1 MNVIMSIDLT
11 GQVACDALWYDHFS
25 GVTGMFDFIIGAANA
40 ESGKSILMLTSTA
53 EGGRRSRIVPMLSNT
68 AIVVPRGDV
77 QYVVTE
83 YGAVNLFGK
92 SLQERALALISI
104 AHPDFREE
112 LFFEAKNMGL
122 LGQERH
128 LKDSIKGIYPL
139 RLEETK
145 EVDGRQIV
153 IRPARPDDERRIQE
167 HFYELEKQDIVSRF
181 FHEKTTFVH
190 DEVEGI
196 SQIDY
201 VKNFTIV
208 AVLGEFGFE
217 TVIGI
222 GEYFLDNRKNVAEV
236 AFSVSGDWQK
246 KGIGGILI
254 NKLAAAALEN
264 GILGLVAFTSPE
276 NKGMIKLF
284 KKLPYKITTSI
295 NYDTLTLSCKF
306 DEFE

>member
-1 MNVIMSIDLT
+1 
-11 GQVACDALWYDHFS
+11 
-25 GVTGMFDFIIGAANA
+25 MF
-40 ESGKSILMLTSTA
+40 
-53 EGGRRSRIVPMLSNT
+53 
-68 AIVVPRGDV
+68 
-77 QYVVTE
+77 
-83 YGAVNLFGK
+83 
-92 SLQERALALISI
+92 LQA
-104 AHPDFREE
+104 
-112 LFFEAKNMGL
+112 
-122 LGQERH
+122 

-254 NKLAAAALEN
+254 NKLAAAAL
-264 GILGLVAFTSPE
+264 
-276 NKGMIKLF
+276 KM
-284 KKLPYKITTSI
+284 
-295 NYDTLTLSCKF
+295 
-306 DEFE
+306 EF

>member
-1 MNVIMSIDLT
+1 MCSSDL
-11 GQVACDALWYDHFS
+11 
-25 GVTGMFDFIIGAANA
+25 
-40 ESGKSILMLTSTA
+40 
-53 EGGRRSRIVPMLSNT
+53 
-68 AIVVPRGDV
+68 
-77 QYVVTE
+77 
-83 YGAVNLFGK
+83 
-92 SLQERALALISI
+92 
-104 AHPDFREE
+104 E